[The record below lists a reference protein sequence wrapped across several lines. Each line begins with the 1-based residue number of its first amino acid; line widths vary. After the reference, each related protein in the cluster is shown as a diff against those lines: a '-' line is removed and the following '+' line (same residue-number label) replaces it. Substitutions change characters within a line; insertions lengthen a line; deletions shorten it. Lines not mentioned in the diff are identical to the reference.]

1 MLAGSLA
8 SETATS
14 RSNERAPGNA
24 LEAGQLCLTEM
35 EDWAPDRRKRRDG
48 TGPRLSLRVEIA
60 IQSELWKQHAHI
72 GTLVRKALRTAS
84 ATVSLEGG
92 EVSVILAGDS
102 AVRVLNR
109 RWRKRDRPTNVL
121 SFPAHR
127 WNAGALPPL
136 LGDIV
141 IAYETTRREAD
152 AQQKPFAHHVTHLV
166 VHGFL
171 HLLGYDHAGAEEA
184 RAMERIEASILARL
198 EVPDPYTRISTAI
211 S

>member
-92 EVSVILAGDS
+92 EVSDGESGIDPPTCCPFRRIAGM
-102 AVRVLNR
+102 
-109 RWRKRDRPTNVL
+109 
-121 SFPAHR
+121 
-127 WNAGALPPL
+127 
-136 LGDIV
+136 
-141 IAYETTRREAD
+141 RERC
-152 AQQKPFAHHVTHLV
+152 
-166 VHGFL
+166 L
-171 HLLGYDHAGAEEA
+171 HCWATL
-184 RAMERIEASILARL
+184 
-198 EVPDPYTRISTAI
+198 
-211 S
+211 